1 MVRPSLQSVLLAL
14 ALAVVSYVIAH
25 LLPIPGGLRQVMTA
39 TGSPLLDQIPSF
51 SQEEVY
57 ARIAAFG
64 AEGRALYRRFALT
77 TDIIF
82 PLTWMPFLF
91 LYAGFACSR
100 LGASPAA
107 RSALL
112 AIPVAYLMAD
122 IIENVFVW
130 IMLTDFP
137 APHPSLGGAMIYPT
151 AAKWLALISALL
163 LPTAMIIAWRVRHRA
178 RWSNASEK

>member
-1 MVRPSLQSVLLAL
+1 MARPSLLQALLLAL
-14 ALAVVSYVIAH
+14 ALAVISYIVTH
-25 LLPIPGGLRQVMTA
+25 LLPIRGGLRQVMMP
-39 TGSPLLDQIPSF
+39 TGSPLLDQVPSF
-51 SQEEVY
+51 SAEEVY

-64 AEGRALYRRFALT
+64 AQGRELYRRFTLT

-91 LYAGFACSR
+91 LYARFACSR

-107 RSALL
+107 RLL
-112 AIPVAYLMAD
+112 MLVLPAVYLIAD
-122 IIENVFVW
+122 IVENVFVW

-137 APHPSLGGAMIYPT
+137 APHPFLGGAMIYPT

-163 LPTAMIIAWRVRHRA
+163 LPTAMIIAWRA
-178 RWSNASEK
+178 RSFFVGSDSD